1 MRGIKVTRNSGRGYE
16 LTFYF
21 VGLSIPEARNAA
33 DKLVYNDQE
42 GDPGKRYDVAS
53 LVYNHLRDAKGNRIT
68 PNMVQRTFIAQDRLM
83 DRIKKVRLRP
93 LAEDSA
99 RADFEANVAYYT
111 NTQQSKGPTFGD
123 RTHGTHGPA
132 KSRHL
137 VRRRRG
143 VSTEPVVGLD
153 RLPVIRR
160 TGQPGGRSD
169 RTPINPSHPL
179 CGKLPKGVRRQLERV
194 RRQNYQQYVHDC
206 GRLNVTPLK
215 VLEAP

>member
-53 LVYNHLRDAKGNRIT
+53 LVYNHLRDAEGNRIT

-83 DRIKKVRLRP
+83 DRIKKVRLRR

-132 KSRHL
+132 KSK
-137 VRRRRG
+137 RRG
-143 VSTEPVVGLD
+143 RASTAATPRAMTQHGSVSKGL
-153 RLPVIRR
+153 
-160 TGQPGGRSD
+160 
-169 RTPINPSHPL
+169 
-179 CGKLPKGVRRQLERV
+179 RRQLERV
-194 RRQNYQQYVHDC
+194 RRQNYGVYVDQC
-206 GRLNVTPLK
+206 LDLGMTPQK
-215 VLEAP
+215 RVEA